1 MLKIDRED
9 FPGHY
14 SVSRVT
20 SNEQNILGSYSI
32 LNEIIKIN
40 NTISDGSQQNYINN
54 VAEGNYSSYTEKYI
68 IFDPIEDPNPTGTC
82 LSVRVYAEGIPD
94 IKEIQDFVNGV
105 DAQTALVDT
114 LVRAYIPCLVSI
126 SEIKVRVKAGAVTAE
141 DIQSS
146 VVDYI
151 NSIDPK
157 KEDVRIDG
165 LISSL
170 KQNEGI
176 ISIDTPILITA
187 KILSAGK
194 DIVDTFTE
202 SILVIPERRDLGFDR
217 NNVCFYCR
225 RSDIP
230 VTLIE
235 V

>member
-1 MLKIDRED
+1 
-9 FPGHY
+9 
-14 SVSRVT
+14 
-20 SNEQNILGSYSI
+20 
-32 LNEIIKIN
+32 
-40 NTISDGSQQNYINN
+40 
-54 VAEGNYSSYTEKYI
+54 
-68 IFDPIEDPNPTGTC
+68 
-82 LSVRVYAEGIPD
+82 VYAEGIPD

-126 SEIKVRVKAGAVTAE
+126 SEIKVRVKAGTVTAE

-151 NSIDPK
+151 NSVEPK
-157 KEDVRIDG
+157 KDNVRIDG

-176 ISIDTPILITA
+176 ISIDTPILIAA

-194 DIVDTFTE
+194 DVVETFTE

>member
-1 MLKIDRED
+1 M
-9 FPGHY
+9 
-14 SVSRVT
+14 
-20 SNEQNILGSYSI
+20 
-32 LNEIIKIN
+32 
-40 NTISDGSQQNYINN
+40 
-54 VAEGNYSSYTEKYI
+54 
-68 IFDPIEDPNPTGTC
+68 
-82 LSVRVYAEGIPD
+82 
-94 IKEIQDFVNGV
+94 
-105 DAQTALVDT
+105 
-114 LVRAYIPCLVSI
+114 
-126 SEIKVRVKAGAVTAE
+126 TAE
-141 DIQSS
+141 DIQSN

-151 NSIDPK
+151 NSVEPK
-157 KEDVRIDG
+157 KENIRIDG

-176 ISIDTPILITA
+176 ISIDTPILIAA

-194 DIVDTFTE
+194 DIVETFTE